1 MTVLSLR
8 TINYRRGEVTVRY
21 LLLTIGIV
29 VIILDAWAMKK
40 EYDKENLVGVVYW
53 GFWTRMMVAALT

>member
-1 MTVLSLR
+1 MRYFLR
-8 TINYRRGEVTVRY
+8 
-21 LLLTIGIV
+21 TIGIV

-53 GFWTRMMVAALT
+53 GFWTLMMVAALT

>member
-8 TINYRRGEVTVRY
+8 TINYRRGVTVRY
-21 LLLTIGIV
+21 LLLA
-29 VIILDAWAMKK
+29 ILDAQAMKK

-53 GFWTRMMVAALT
+53 GLLTLMMVTALT

>member
-8 TINYRRGEVTVRY
+8 TINYRRGVTVRY
-21 LLLTIGIV
+21 FLLTIGIV

-53 GFWTRMMVAALT
+53 GFWTLMMVAALT